1 MLIILSSIFVSL
13 SILLFLVYII
23 IYAEGKLLPQGK
35 VKILINNDED
45 KSPSVSP
52 GSTLLS
58 ALSASNIFIPSAC
71 GGGGTCA
78 MCLCKIH
85 KGGGE
90 ILSTELNHIS
100 RKEAKQDWRL
110 ACQVKVREDMEV
122 TVPEEIFNI
131 QKWECTVKSNN
142 SVATFIK
149 ELVLDFNPSKVI
161 IYEGD
166 NDISSGHKI
175 NFILKNIKSIIKK
188 IEEKNKNA
196 QIILIS
202 AKPSIMRWDLRKKYI
217 QLNKKYK
224 NLALK
229 RNNIHY
235 ADTWSEMVDSGELK
249 TDIFIEDGLH
259 LNEKGYKIWEEVLRP
274 ILESTD

>member
-1 MLIILSSIFVSL
+1 MKDYFFIILCLIIQSVQSQIFFQSEVNKIQQRYKDKINSNINHIVFTGSSSIRMWKDLPVLFQNPKIINTGFGGSKA
-13 SILLFLVYII
+13 SDLLYYL
-23 IYAEGKLLPQGK
+23 
-35 VKILINNDED
+35 D
-45 KSPSVSP
+45 
-52 GSTLLS
+52 
-58 ALSASNIFIPSAC
+58 
-71 GGGGTCA
+71 
-78 MCLCKIH
+78 
-85 KGGGE
+85 
-90 ILSTELNHIS
+90 
-100 RKEAKQDWRL
+100 
-110 ACQVKVREDMEV
+110 
-122 TVPEEIFNI
+122 
-131 QKWECTVKSNN
+131 
-142 SVATFIK
+142 

-188 IEEKNKNA
+188 IEEKNRYV

-229 RNNIHY
+229 NNNIHY
-235 ADTWSEMVDSGELK
+235 ADIWSQMIDSGELK

-259 LNEKGYKIWEEVLRP
+259 LNVKGYKIWEKVLRP
-274 ILESTD
+274 ILRRTD

>member
-1 MLIILSSIFVSL
+1 MW
-13 SILLFLVYII
+13 
-23 IYAEGKLLPQGK
+23 KDLP
-35 VKILINNDED
+35 L
-45 KSPSVSP
+45 
-52 GSTLLS
+52 
-58 ALSASNIFIPSAC
+58 
-71 GGGGTCA
+71 
-78 MCLCKIH
+78 
-85 KGGGE
+85 
-90 ILSTELNHIS
+90 
-100 RKEAKQDWRL
+100 
-110 ACQVKVREDMEV
+110 
-122 TVPEEIFNI
+122 IFNNPKI
-131 QKWECTVKSNN
+131 INTGFGGSKASDL
-142 SVATFIK
+142 IYYID
-149 ELVLDFNPSKVI
+149 ELVLNFNPSKVI

-188 IEEKNKNA
+188 IEQKNKNA

-259 LNEKGYKIWEEVLRP
+259 LNEKGYKIWEKVLRP
-274 ILESTD
+274 ILEKTN

>member
-1 MLIILSSIFVSL
+1 MKYYFSFILCLLIQSVQSQIFFQSEVNKIQQRYKNQINKNTKHIVFTGSSSIRMWKDLPGLFQNPKIINTGFGGSKA
-13 SILLFLVYII
+13 SDLLYYL
-23 IYAEGKLLPQGK
+23 
-35 VKILINNDED
+35 D
-45 KSPSVSP
+45 
-52 GSTLLS
+52 
-58 ALSASNIFIPSAC
+58 
-71 GGGGTCA
+71 
-78 MCLCKIH
+78 
-85 KGGGE
+85 
-90 ILSTELNHIS
+90 
-100 RKEAKQDWRL
+100 
-110 ACQVKVREDMEV
+110 
-122 TVPEEIFNI
+122 
-131 QKWECTVKSNN
+131 
-142 SVATFIK
+142 

-188 IEEKNKNA
+188 IEEKNKYV

-229 RNNIHY
+229 NNNIHY
-235 ADTWSEMVDSGELK
+235 ADIWSQMIDSGELK

-259 LNEKGYKIWEEVLRP
+259 LNEKGYKIWEKVLRP
-274 ILESTD
+274 ILRRTD

>member
-1 MLIILSSIFVSL
+1 MKYYFSFILCLLIQSVQSQIFFQSEVNKIQQRYKNQINKNTKHIVFTGSSSIRMWKDLPGLFQNPKIINTGFGGSKA
-13 SILLFLVYII
+13 SDLLYYL
-23 IYAEGKLLPQGK
+23 
-35 VKILINNDED
+35 D
-45 KSPSVSP
+45 
-52 GSTLLS
+52 
-58 ALSASNIFIPSAC
+58 
-71 GGGGTCA
+71 
-78 MCLCKIH
+78 
-85 KGGGE
+85 
-90 ILSTELNHIS
+90 
-100 RKEAKQDWRL
+100 
-110 ACQVKVREDMEV
+110 
-122 TVPEEIFNI
+122 
-131 QKWECTVKSNN
+131 
-142 SVATFIK
+142 

-188 IEEKNKNA
+188 IEEKNKYV

-229 RNNIHY
+229 NNNIHF
-235 ADTWSEMVDSGELK
+235 ADIWSQMIDSGELK

-259 LNEKGYKIWEEVLRP
+259 LNVKGYKIWEKVLRP
-274 ILESTD
+274 ILKGTD

>member
-1 MLIILSSIFVSL
+1 MKYYFSFILCLLIQSVQSQIFFQSEVNKIQQRYKNQINKNTKHIVFTGSSSIRMWKDLPVLFQNPKIINTGFGGSKA
-13 SILLFLVYII
+13 SDLLYYL
-23 IYAEGKLLPQGK
+23 
-35 VKILINNDED
+35 D
-45 KSPSVSP
+45 
-52 GSTLLS
+52 
-58 ALSASNIFIPSAC
+58 
-71 GGGGTCA
+71 
-78 MCLCKIH
+78 
-85 KGGGE
+85 
-90 ILSTELNHIS
+90 
-100 RKEAKQDWRL
+100 
-110 ACQVKVREDMEV
+110 
-122 TVPEEIFNI
+122 
-131 QKWECTVKSNN
+131 
-142 SVATFIK
+142 

-188 IEEKNKNA
+188 IEEKNKYV

-229 RNNIHY
+229 NNNIHF
-235 ADTWSEMVDSGELK
+235 ADIWSQMIDSGELK

-259 LNEKGYKIWEEVLRP
+259 LNLKGYKIWEKVLRP
-274 ILESTD
+274 ILKRTD

>member
-1 MLIILSSIFVSL
+1 MKDYFFIILCLIIQSVQSQIFFQSEVNKIQQRYKNQINKNTKHIVFTGSSSIRMWKDLPVLFQNPKIINTGFGGSKA
-13 SILLFLVYII
+13 SDLLYYL
-23 IYAEGKLLPQGK
+23 
-35 VKILINNDED
+35 D
-45 KSPSVSP
+45 
-52 GSTLLS
+52 
-58 ALSASNIFIPSAC
+58 
-71 GGGGTCA
+71 
-78 MCLCKIH
+78 
-85 KGGGE
+85 
-90 ILSTELNHIS
+90 
-100 RKEAKQDWRL
+100 
-110 ACQVKVREDMEV
+110 
-122 TVPEEIFNI
+122 
-131 QKWECTVKSNN
+131 
-142 SVATFIK
+142 

-188 IEEKNKNA
+188 IEEKNKYV

-229 RNNIHY
+229 NNNIHY
-235 ADTWSEMVDSGELK
+235 ADIWSQMIDSGELK

-259 LNEKGYKIWEEVLRP
+259 LNEKGYKIWEKVLRP
-274 ILESTD
+274 ILKRTD

>member
-1 MLIILSSIFVSL
+1 MKYYFSFILCLLIQAVQSQVFFQSEVNKIQQRYKNQINKNTNHIVFTGSSSIRMWKDLPVLFQNPKIINTGFGGSKA
-13 SILLFLVYII
+13 SDLLYYL
-23 IYAEGKLLPQGK
+23 
-35 VKILINNDED
+35 D
-45 KSPSVSP
+45 
-52 GSTLLS
+52 
-58 ALSASNIFIPSAC
+58 
-71 GGGGTCA
+71 
-78 MCLCKIH
+78 
-85 KGGGE
+85 
-90 ILSTELNHIS
+90 
-100 RKEAKQDWRL
+100 
-110 ACQVKVREDMEV
+110 
-122 TVPEEIFNI
+122 
-131 QKWECTVKSNN
+131 
-142 SVATFIK
+142 

-188 IEEKNKNA
+188 IEEKNKYV

-229 RNNIHY
+229 NNNIHF
-235 ADTWSEMVDSGELK
+235 ADIWSQMIDSGELK

-259 LNEKGYKIWEEVLRP
+259 LNEKGYKIWEKVLRP
-274 ILESTD
+274 ILRRTD